1 MSETSKFIDAVKKY
15 YSDDKNTL
23 DFYSGL
29 FREMEQKDLLDSNFI
44 SQMNNNENSR
54 QRLSELLMFKYCLTS
69 SVGGDIERR

>member
-23 DFYSGL
+23 DFYSEL

-54 QRLSELLMFKYCLTS
+54 QRLSELLM
-69 SVGGDIERR
+69 